1 MADKKI
7 SELTALTGANVA
19 TDDQLVIVDTSAALT
34 KSITIDEFKNALDT
48 ATGFVRI
55 TGDTMTGDLSMSG
68 ANITLGDSSGVSD
81 DRIVLGD
88 DSDLLIYHNN
98 PNSFIRD
105 QGNGNFFI
113 TTDGNYIFLAKD
125 DLTNMATFQ
134 VDGPVDLYHAGSAKL
149 ATTSTGIAVTGD
161 ATFADN
167 GKAIFGAGSDL
178 QIYHDGSESI
188 IKDAGT
194 GNLKILATDL
204 RINNADSSK
213 SYITGVDGSYV
224 NLYYNGSQKLVTTS
238 TGVDI
243 TGTLTS
249 DGLTVDGLSIGGTG
263 GLEIEDPSA
272 SGYGAHFSF
281 YDASSEVVIGGKTAG
296 TTNKSLSIGRDT
308 GDISFYE
315 DTGTTPKFFWDAD
328 AESLGIGTSSPN
340 RLLHIHA
347 ASGTNGRIHFSNA
360 TTGTTTADGFFIGQD
375 GGDGN
380 VSLWNFEN
388 NYLRFATNN
397 SERMRISSDGS
408 CRWTPD
414 GTNPDMTLDASGNLL
429 VGQTSINYNAIGG
442 SISAGGTLRAC
453 ADSFHAASFNRKTL
467 DGDIAIFYKDGSPV
481 GSIGVDNNDNLT
493 ISGNSGHSG
502 LMVNTS
508 SIIPYANGAISDNTE
523 DLGTAAFRWKDL
535 YLSGASKHGTGGRTK
550 VEAAKI
556 YDDATNGN
564 SVGIFFGGGQ
574 YNGPATGN
582 TGAAAD
588 NAVDIG
594 NSSYRFK
601 DLYLSGGVY
610 LGGTGSANKLDDY
623 EEGSFLPFTGIGSGY
638 TGEEVENAQYT
649 KIGRM
654 VYINLRMRWTGTDG
668 SGNPA
673 VFIMPFTHATATNT
687 GTTGAI
693 MYSGTQLKSGA
704 ALIAHMASN
713 SNELYIYRGD
723 GGTFNTVKR
732 SEINGSYDFAI
743 SFCYYVA

>member
-1 MADKKI
+1 MADQKI

-19 TDDQLVIVDTSAALT
+19 DDDAIAIVDTSATET
-34 KSITIDEFKNALDT
+34 KKIVFSELKNALDT

-55 TGDTMTGDLSMSG
+55 TGDTMTGDLSM
-68 ANITLGDSSGVSD
+68 GDNV
-81 DRIVLGD
+81 
-88 DSDLLIYHNN
+88 
-98 PNSFIRD
+98 
-105 QGNGNFFI
+105 
-113 TTDGNYIFLAKD
+113 
-125 DLTNMATFQ
+125 
-134 VDGPVDLYHAGSAKL
+134 
-149 ATTSTGIAVTGD
+149 
-161 ATFADN
+161 
-167 GKAIFGAGSDL
+167 KAIFGAGSDL

-574 YNGPATGN
+574 YIGPATGN

>member
-574 YNGPATGN
+574 YIGPATGN